1 MNNKSINT
9 VVGVGFMAV
18 ALSAIAKPADAFVI
32 TNTSATWDN
41 VTLTDGTVVGSA
53 GEAASADNYVVF
65 RDVDGESQVRW
76 GDAVYGWS
84 WEENWE
90 LTSYEVES
98 GDWEWQSNWKRNRW
112 GRWYDAGHWE
122 WVTTTTTVE
131 EWVDNGHWVAPTDDY
146 KSGLGFE
153 GVDDLSLDVGEV
165 FNIGSLTHYN
175 QTIWNDVA
183 FGTSAEITLDLD
195 FGNSDIGAQSFN
207 FAFSIDET
215 VNDQA
220 VCPYQTDA
228 GKGCSDQITWDFS
241 IDESNSFMFEGE
253 EYTLEL
259 VGFSEQVAASTI
271 VNEFTSQE
279 KANNSAGLFARI
291 VQVDTSE
298 EIPEPASLLGLAGL
312 GLFVARSRKKRIS
325 QLLA

>member
-1 MNNKSINT
+1 MNNKSINA
-9 VVGVGFMAV
+9 VVGVGVMAV
-18 ALSAIAKPADAFVI
+18 ALGAIAKPADAFVI

-41 VTLTDGTVVGSA
+41 VTLTDGAVVGSA

-76 GDAVYGWS
+76 GEAGYGWT

-90 LTSYEVES
+90 LTTKEVES
-98 GDWEWQSNWKRNRW
+98 GNWEWQSDWKKNRW
-112 GRWYDAGHWE
+112 GRWYDAGDWE
-122 WVTTTTTVE
+122 WVTTTKTVE
-131 EWVDNGHWVAPTDDY
+131 EWVDKGHWVAPTADY
-146 KSGLGFE
+146 KSGLGFK
-153 GVDDLSLDVGEV
+153 GVDNLSLDVGEV

-175 QTIWNDVA
+175 QSIYSRTA
-183 FGTSAEITLDLD
+183 FGESAEITLDLD
-195 FGNSDIGAQSFN
+195 FGDSGIGAQSFN
-207 FAFSIDET
+207 FAFSVDET
-215 VNDQA
+215 ENDQA